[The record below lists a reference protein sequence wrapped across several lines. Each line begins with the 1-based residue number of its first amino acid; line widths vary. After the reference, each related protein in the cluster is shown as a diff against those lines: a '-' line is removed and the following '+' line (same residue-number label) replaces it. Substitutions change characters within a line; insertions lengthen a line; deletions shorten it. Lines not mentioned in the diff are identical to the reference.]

1 MLIGDVWAALAQS
14 QELLPAVDSDR
25 RADVVLRGPGFPE
38 TAYDVKVVQPLH
50 PSRLGRYVHQVDV
63 PPGHRTRA
71 LVITTSATVATLDAA
86 EAVGLSVLV
95 APEHGPVVG
104 MLIDSREGR
113 HVIEASTEPLQSPAF
128 PAPRRGRPAWGT
140 LALVH
145 AMLDDLTPR
154 SQTALARETGLT
166 QARVSQALARLD
178 DLVARR
184 ETGWVLEHPAAAAQW
199 LAAHYPPPATAAG
212 WLTLDEP
219 APATRA
225 IADVLTHAGVN
236 YAVTGQVAADLYAP
250 WARPSR
256 TTIWADRLVDLTAA
270 GCTPVIVAEASV
282 IIAVPDDPRALTR
295 IRERDGLFLI
305 DPWRTWVSLVQ
316 GGDDAAADH
325 MLTRL
330 LSGTVA

>member
-1 MLIGDVWAALAQS
+1 MLMGDVWAALAQTE
-14 QELLPAVDSDR
+14 ELLPAVDSHH
-25 RADVVLRGPGFPE
+25 RADVVLRGPRFPE
-38 TAYDVKVVQPLH
+38 TAYDVKVVRSLH
-50 PSRLGRYVHQVDV
+50 PSRLGRYVHQVDM
-63 PPGHRTRA
+63 PPDHRAQA
-71 LVITTSATVATLDAA
+71 LVITAAATVATLDAA
-86 EAVGLSVLV
+86 DAVGLSVLI
-95 APEHGPVVG
+95 APEHGPVGGV
-104 MLIDSREGR
+104 LIDTYGR
-113 HVIEASTEPLQSPAF
+113 RHIIEANTEPLQAPAF

-145 AMLDDLTPR
+145 AMLDDPTPR

-178 DLVARR
+178 ELVERR
-184 ETGWVLEHPAAAAQW
+184 ETGWALERPAVAARW

-219 APATRA
+219 VPATRA
-225 IADVLTHAGVN
+225 IADVLTRADVA

-270 GCTPVIVAEASV
+270 GCTPVIAAEASV
-282 IIAVPDDPRALTR
+282 IIAVPDDPRALART
-295 IRERDGLFLI
+295 RERDGLSLA